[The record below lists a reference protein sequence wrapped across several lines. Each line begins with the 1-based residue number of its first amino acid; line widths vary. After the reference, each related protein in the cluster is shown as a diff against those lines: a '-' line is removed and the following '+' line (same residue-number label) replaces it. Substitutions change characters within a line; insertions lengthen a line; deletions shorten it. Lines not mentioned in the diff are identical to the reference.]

1 MSNTKSSRM
10 WVLPQFRL
18 TVWRSV
24 YIFVRGT
31 PLKRVELSLS
41 WRHVDTSSKLV
52 QQAYLCGWLN
62 QCNVA
67 ACNSQCQEWL
77 DTAVSMDVA
86 AVHNNGLWGT
96 NEMCRWNKHVQES
109 DSNSIDYNRGMH
121 ASTTT
126 TTTHT
131 HSQNITF
138 HSLSIIYIYSTAQ
151 HFPHKCNAQN
161 SNQLPH
167 HANKCIPFNI
177 TFVKT
182 LTPPNI
188 SSTSSIKTQRK
199 TPSKAHLG
207 FSSWCSQLCRGPQQH
222 RRHRWSGRGF

>member
-1 MSNTKSSRM
+1 M
-10 WVLPQFRL
+10 
-18 TVWRSV
+18 
-24 YIFVRGT
+24 
-31 PLKRVELSLS
+31 
-41 WRHVDTSSKLV
+41 
-52 QQAYLCGWLN
+52 
-62 QCNVA
+62 
-67 ACNSQCQEWL
+67 
-77 DTAVSMDVA
+77 
-86 AVHNNGLWGT
+86 
-96 NEMCRWNKHVQES
+96 NKHVQES

-182 LTPPNI
+182 LTPQIFLLPAPSRHNERLLQKLTWVFHHDVL
-188 SSTSSIKTQRK
+188 SSVEGHSSIVGIVDQVEVFRRLCQETVVRVVWQGVIGI
-199 TPSKAHLG
+199 PSLNVSARRGRRLELLTSAQHQMVVRNLG
-207 FSSWCSQLCRGPQQH
+207 V
-222 RRHRWSGRGF
+222 